1 MPEAAVEQEQKFEA
15 LLDYLKR
22 TRGFDFTGYK
32 RSSLMR
38 RVQKRME
45 VSLVTDFVE
54 YMDYLEVH
62 PDEFVQLFNMILINV
77 TSFFRDEPVW
87 DYVRDFVIPEV
98 VRSRDG
104 SPLRAWVAGCASGE
118 EAYTLAMLLCEA
130 VGEDKFLNQVKIY
143 ATDADDE
150 AVGEARMATYGLQV
164 MQTVPLDL
172 REKYFVQTNSKLAF
186 RPDLRR
192 SVIFG
197 RHDLVQDAPISNLD
211 LLFCRNTLMYL
222 NAETQTR
229 ILHRFHYAL
238 KDDGYIVLG
247 KAEMLLSHTELFTP
261 VEMKCRVFRTVPKA
275 SSRDRILALANSQS
289 VSGADNGGDTHPRM
303 RELSFDASL
312 VPQIVVDIDG
322 SLVLANQ
329 RARALFHL
337 GHADIGRPLQELE
350 VSYRPIDLRTLIA
363 KAQEQHMPIRANKVQ
378 RKQSDGRD
386 QFFDVE
392 VAPLAITDSSSVG
405 TSITFNDVTTYHQV
419 YDELQQANQE
429 LETTNEELQS
439 AHEELETTNE
449 ELQSTNEEL
458 ETTNEELQ
466 STNEELETMNEELQS
481 TNEELETTNNEL
493 RAITKELN
501 SANGFLESILA
512 SLRNAVIVLDR
523 QFKIIIWS
531 QRCEELWGMRQEEVV
546 GEPFLNLDCG
556 LPVEQL
562 KEPIKTFLR
571 DGKTYSES
579 VLEAMNRRGKIFTC
593 RVRVTPLDHTNKEV
607 RGVVLSIDEVP
618 IDEAHEPTAKTK

>member
-1 MPEAAVEQEQKFEA
+1 MTDGHDPENQTTQEPKFEA

-45 VSLVTDFVE
+45 VSNVRDFVE
-54 YMDYLEVH
+54 YMDFLEVH
-62 PDEFVQLFNMILINV
+62 PDEFVQLFNTILINV

-87 DYVRDFVIPEV
+87 DYLRTTVIPDV
-98 VRSRDG
+98 VRARGESQIRV
-104 SPLRAWVAGCASGE
+104 WVAGCASGE
-118 EAYTLAMLLCEA
+118 EAYSLAMLLCEA
-130 VGEDKFLNQVKIY
+130 VGEEQFLSQVKIY

-150 AVGEARMATYGLQV
+150 AVTDARMATYGLHG
-164 MQTVPLDL
+164 MQSVPLDL
-172 REKYFVQTNSKLAF
+172 REKYFVHTNSKLAF

-238 KDDGYIVLG
+238 KDEGYMVLG
-247 KAEMLLSHTELFTP
+247 KAEMLLSHTEMFSP
-261 VEMKCRVFRTVPKA
+261 VEMKYRVFRKVPKT
-275 SSRDRILALANSQS
+275 STRDRVLSLANTQS
-289 VSGADNGGDTHPRM
+289 SVEANDAHPRM

-312 VPQIVVDIDG
+312 VPQIVVDVDG
-322 SLVLANQ
+322 MLVLANQ
-329 RARALFHL
+329 RARLLFHL
-337 GHADIGRPLQELE
+337 GHADLGRPLQDLE
-350 VSYRPIDLRTLIA
+350 VSYRPIELRSLIA
-363 KAQEQHMPIRANKVQ
+363 KASEEKVPVRANKVQ
-378 RKQSDGRD
+378 RKLADGRE

-392 VAPLAITDSSSVG
+392 VAPLALTNDSNVG
-405 TSITFNDVTTYHQV
+405 ASITFNDVTTYHQV

-493 RAITKELN
+493 RSITKELN

-512 SLRNAVIVLDR
+512 SLHNAVVVIDK
-523 QFKIIIWS
+523 QYKIIIWS
-531 QRCEELWGMRQEEVV
+531 QRCEELWGLRRDEVV
-546 GEPFLNLDCG
+546 GESLLSLDCG
-556 LPVEQL
+556 LPVEKL
-562 KEPIKTFLR
+562 KEPIREFLR
-571 DGKTYSES
+571 EGKTYSECMF
-579 VLEAMNRRGKIFTC
+579 EAINRRGKTLTC
-593 RVRVTPLDHTNKEV
+593 KVRVTPLDHSAKEIN
-607 RGVVLSIDEVP
+607 GVVLSIDEVDAQ
-618 IDEAHEPTAKTK
+618 ILL

>member
-1 MPEAAVEQEQKFEA
+1 MSDAPEHEPKFEA

-45 VSLVTDFVE
+45 SSLVTDFVE

-77 TSFFRDEPVW
+77 TSFFRDEQVW
-87 DYVRDFVIPEV
+87 TYIRDSVIPTV
-98 VRSRDG
+98 VRARGDSQI
-104 SPLRAWVAGCASGE
+104 RAWIAGCASGE
-118 EAYTLAMLLCEA
+118 EAYSLAMLLCELL
-130 VGEDKFLNQVKIY
+130 GEEKFLNQVKIY

-150 AVGEARMATYGLQV
+150 AVNEARMATYGLQI
-164 MQTVPLDL
+164 MQSVPLDL
-172 REKYFVQTNSKLAF
+172 REKYFVQVNSKLAF

-238 KDDGYIVLG
+238 KDEGFLVLG
-247 KAEMLLSHTELFTP
+247 KAEMLLSHSELFSP
-261 VEMKCRVFRTVPKA
+261 VEMKYRVFRKVPKA
-275 SSRDRILALANSQS
+275 TSRDRILALANNQTSS
-289 VSGADNGGDTHPRM
+289 SENADSHPRM
-303 RELSFDASL
+303 RELSFDAAL
-312 VPQIVVDIDG
+312 VPQIVVDVDG
-322 SLVLANQ
+322 TLVLANQ

-337 GHADIGRPLQELE
+337 GHVDIGRPLQELE
-350 VSYRPIDLRTLIA
+350 VSYRPIDLRSLIA
-363 KAQEQHMPIRANKVQ
+363 KAHEERIPIKANKVQ
-378 RKQSDGRD
+378 RNLADGRE

-392 VAPLAITDSSSVG
+392 VAPLSLNEETSVG

-429 LETTNEELQS
+429 LESTNAELQS

-493 RAITKELN
+493 RTITQELN
-501 SANGFLESILA
+501 GANGFLESILA
-512 SLRNAVIVLDR
+512 SLSNAVIVIDR

-531 QRCEELWGMRQEEVV
+531 ERCEELWGLRQEEVV
-546 GEPFLNLDCG
+546 GEPLLNLDCG

-571 DGKTYSES
+571 DGKNYSECM
-579 VLEAMNRRGKIFTC
+579 LEAINRRGKALTC
-593 RVRVTPLDHTNKEV
+593 RVRITPLDHTTKEIK
-607 RGVVLSIDEVP
+607 GVVLSIDEV
-618 IDEAHEPTAKTK
+618 DNLAN

>member
-1 MPEAAVEQEQKFEA
+1 MPEAAVEHEQKFEA

-45 VSLVTDFVE
+45 ISLVTDFVE

-77 TSFFRDEPVW
+77 TSFFRDEQVW
-87 DYVRDFVIPEV
+87 DYVRDSVIPEV
-98 VRSRDG
+98 VRARNG
-104 SPLRAWVAGCASGE
+104 SQIRVWVAGCASGE

-130 VGEDKFLNQVKIY
+130 LGEEKFLNQVKIY

-164 MQTVPLDL
+164 MHTVPHDL
-172 REKYFVQTNSKLAF
+172 RERYFVQTNTKLAF

-229 ILHRFHYAL
+229 ILQRFHYAL
-238 KDDGYIVLG
+238 KDDGLLVLG

-261 VEMKCRVFRTVPKA
+261 IEMKNRVFRRVPKIT
-275 SSRDRILALANSQS
+275 SRDRILALANSQS
-289 VSGADNGGDTHPRM
+289 SGAENGDSHPRM

-322 SLVLANQ
+322 ILVLANQ
-329 RARALFHL
+329 RARSLFHL
-337 GHADIGRPLQELE
+337 GYADLGRPLQDLE
-350 VSYRPIDLRTLIA
+350 VSYRPIELRTLIA
-363 KAQEQHMPIRANKVQ
+363 KAQEEHTPVRANKVQ
-378 RKQSDGRD
+378 RKLGDGRE

-392 VAPLAITDSSSVG
+392 VAPLSVTEQISVG

-493 RAITKELN
+493 RTITKELN
-501 SANGFLESILA
+501 VANSFLESILA
-512 SLRNAVIVLDR
+512 SLRNAVIVIDR

-531 QRCEELWGMRQEEVV
+531 ERCEELWGLRPEEVV
-546 GEPFLNLDCG
+546 GEPLLNLDCG

-562 KEPIKTFLR
+562 KEPIRTFLR

-579 VLEAMNRRGKIFTC
+579 VLEAVNRRGKAFTC
-593 RVRVTPLDHTNKEV
+593 RVRVTPLDHTKKEV
-607 RGVVLSIDEVP
+607 RGVVLSIDEV
-618 IDEAHEPTAKTK
+618 HEPTK